1 VAVLAY
7 ALPTTMY
14 ITVYTTLYNYVTRFV
29 VTRYRLVTE
38 LATRL
43 VVSYYDGDKL
53 FTVIAHPTR
62 FIRAVNT
69 VLLGVETRIQQP
81 AGVEQPARRGGL
93 GGTTIPVVRETGT
106 EIPTLV

>member
-1 VAVLAY
+1 MAY
-7 ALPTTMY
+7 ALPTTVY
-14 ITVYTTLYNYVTRFV
+14 TTVYTTLYNYVTKFL
-29 VTRYRLVTE
+29 VTKYRVVTE

-43 VVSYYDGDKL
+43 VVSYYDGDRL

-69 VLLGVETRIQQP
+69 VLMGIETQTQQP
-81 AGVEQPARRGGL
+81 TGRGGL
-93 GGTTIPVVRETGT
+93 GGTTVPVVRETGT